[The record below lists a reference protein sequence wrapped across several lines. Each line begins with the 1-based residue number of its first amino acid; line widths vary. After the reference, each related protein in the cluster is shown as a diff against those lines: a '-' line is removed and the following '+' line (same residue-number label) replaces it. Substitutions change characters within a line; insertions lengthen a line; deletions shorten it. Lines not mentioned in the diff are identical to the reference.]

1 MSALVWVIQHAD
13 AVFWVMLTLITGAWC
28 AALIRRELI
37 TPRPYTPRHRY
48 PRRP

>member
-1 MSALVWVIQHAD
+1 MAVIVWLIHHAAPIFCGLLV
-13 AVFWVMLTLITGAWC
+13 LITGASLWHQV
-28 AALIRRELI
+28 RRELI